1 MPSYNTDLFN
11 IEPYFDDYSE
21 SKNFHKILFRPG
33 YSVQARELT
42 QLQTILQGQIERFG
56 NHIFKDGSK
65 VYGADSAFQTVD
77 FLRVTSDS
85 NSPISSFIGFEV
97 SSGDDGAGNPANVAK
112 VIHVEDVTD
121 EDPHYILFLQV
132 VKGSLASM
140 VSDVNLTS
148 SNKSANVTAVV
159 SSGTDITTSGTAKLY
174 SVTEGIFYIN
184 GYFVRTEKQHAP
196 AFGTTINGIRRYS
209 NVDGV
214 FGFDIQNNYIGAN
227 EDDTLRDPARG
238 YYNFNAPGSDRYQIV
253 LDLNF
258 HTSAERDNFV
268 PLATLTGGVITNQVI
283 YSDYAELEKTLARRT
298 FDESGSYIT
307 DPFELEIKAHGVSSD
322 YLTLAL
328 GSGKAYIFGH
338 EFENQTTEF
347 KSLQRAR
354 TTESRELTEVKP
366 FDLGDYIVDIA
377 MDIEGYSE
385 DIFNGLGIEQPLPVT
400 IRREVDDTITTKA
413 TANLVSYMNNGLGF
427 NRFRFYL
434 HDIKILPNQSLT
446 EGGVYGIYAGEV
458 KIGQTPAG
466 IPVQSG
472 VNLITKSETNSL
484 VFPVDSGS
492 AVQTFTDIDVRLRKQ
507 FTFLSASGQAEINLA
522 TTLNGSNYS
531 FVGDTAPSGMDNE
544 FVKQYYQVITNTGTN
559 SGELDTDLVDT
570 SGAVFVNEGDVLTI
584 SNLPDGEHTL
594 IATLEFKHTDSYQN
608 GIRRKIARE
617 DVFTVDASDVFNDE
631 PDNTGRYYIALNR
644 ADVYKI
650 VSIMNGTTDVT
661 SDFFFDSGQRDYSYE
676 YARLYFTQTSES
688 KYKDETGNFNFS
700 LVATYNYFEH
710 DGEFGFLTVDSYPP
724 ELDYSNIPL
733 FTSPTSGK
741 TVSLASCID
750 FRFIRDD
757 ARRLN
762 PTDPSSEDPPAP
774 VPLTSSC
781 VPVFQISSLRENDVL
796 KVAHSYYLPRID
808 KVVLNRDINNTTTV
822 FKIIQGFPSLTP
834 TPPEDLENSLTLY
847 TLIIPAYTHNPSD
860 IDIER
865 TAHKRYTMG
874 DIGQVDKR
882 LERVEILGSLSNIE
896 AKIDSLS
903 FPNRGSNTSL
913 EADKKAILVDDFSG
927 HQIGDVSRDDY
938 RCSIDFQRKELRP
951 SFNTHPYDVSA
962 SSVPA
967 GLTLNSD
974 GILTVNYSSSGITL
988 ATQEKASEK
997 QSVNPY
1003 QVTNWVGTVTVDDP
1017 IDVWFDET
1025 KRPTIKTNTVG
1036 ENNAWLATSYDDAKV
1051 GFGSQWNDW
1060 ESIWSGVGSDKT
1072 VDNNKIKNLL
1082 SIPHS
1087 NDSLNTIRYYFE
1099 RDLILQRTTKSV
1111 EQRSDEIT
1119 TSATTFPDHII
1130 KTLKGKV
1137 LDLSV
1142 VPYMRAKTII
1152 VNVENMKPNT
1162 VIKAFIDNVEI
1173 TNSAYITDASGA
1185 DFTSVNTTDEA
1196 GKLPQLTF
1204 NLPTSTFLTGK
1215 RTLKFRD
1222 DASTT
1227 LAEVVLHSQGIYET
1241 RSQGISSVRPII
1253 RRRQTVTSPVAP
1265 TNVNI
1270 RKSEL
1275 RSSNKY
1281 QWIDPFAQTFFVDES
1296 EHPRGVFLQNFDV
1309 YFGKKDDTLPITFQI
1324 RPTNNGYPHPSAII
1338 PFSEVV
1344 VYPSSISVNENF
1356 PRIPR
1361 TVKFNTPVYLEPGEY
1376 ALCAVSNS
1384 KDYELYTATI
1394 GGNEISLV
1402 DGVSNRIQKQVYS
1415 GKLFRPQN
1423 TNIAEPDYTKDLMFT
1438 IRRCDFDTAGNKT
1451 VTLSATNSSSA
1462 THKAHLSRFI
1472 SHIHKP
1478 VDTETEV
1485 TYSLLNNAPITE
1497 NTNVPL
1503 IQEQSVAANG
1513 SAGSVSVTFKN
1524 GTNEISPVLDIRSSA
1539 LLHVENIINNNV
1551 GTDDDEASFG
1561 TSTGSSVR
1569 YISKQVELLN
1579 DNIANDF
1586 HVFLE
1591 LVKPENTQVEVY
1603 VKARKA
1609 GDSRDF
1615 DTIRYRRLSR
1625 VYSEKFST
1633 DDSDV
1638 ITEEFRLPDVTAQN
1652 NYSSFCVKICL
1663 YSDDA
1668 TIVPSVKSMRTVA
1681 LEHEV

>member
-56 NHIFKDGSK
+56 NHVFKDGSK

-85 NSPISSFIGFEV
+85 PTSSFLGYEV
-97 SSGDDGAGNPANVAK
+97 STGNNVAK
-112 VIHVEDVTD
+112 VIHVEEATD

-132 VKGSLASM
+132 VKGSLA
-140 VSDVNLTS
+140 NLIAGETLCS
-148 SNKSANVTAVV
+148 SIDPATAQCTTTATV

-184 GYFVRTEKQHAP
+184 GFFVRTEEQHAP
-196 AFGTTINGIRRYS
+196 AFGTTVAGIRQYNS
-209 NVDGV
+209 IDGV
-214 FGFDIQNNYIGAN
+214 FGFDIQNNYIGSN

-238 YYNFNAPGSDRYQIV
+238 YYNFNAPGSDRFQIV

-258 HTSAERDNFV
+258 HTSAERDDFV
-268 PLATLTGGVITNQVI
+268 PLATLASGIITNQTI
-283 YSDYAELEKTLARRT
+283 YSDYSELEKTLARRT

-307 DPFELEIKAHGVSSD
+307 DPFELEVKAHGFSTDHV
-322 YLTLAL
+322 TLAI

-347 KSLQRAR
+347 KSLPRAR
-354 TTESRELTEVKP
+354 TTESRSLTQVKP
-366 FDLGDYIVDIA
+366 FDLGDYIQDVTMSID
-377 MDIEGYSE
+377 GFVE
-385 DIFNGLGIEQPLPVT
+385 DLFNGVGIEQPLPISIVS
-400 IRREVDDTITTKA
+400 EGDTKA
-413 TANLVSYMNNGLGF
+413 TANIVSYMNNGNGY
-427 NRFRFYL
+427 NRFRVYL
-434 HDIKILPNQSLT
+434 HDIKILPNKALGSGTYELR
-446 EGGVYGIYAGEV
+446 YGAVQVGTASSTNNIIV
-458 KIGQTPAG
+458 K
-466 IPVQSG
+466 SD
-472 VNLITKSETNSL
+472 NNSL
-484 VFPVDSGS
+484 VFPVDTGS
-492 AVQTFTDIDVRLRKQ
+492 AVQKFNDIDVRLRKRFV
-507 FTFLSASGQAEINLA
+507 FTSTANTAEINLA
-522 TTLNGSNYS
+522 TTINGSNYS
-531 FVGDTAPSGMDNE
+531 FVGDTSPSGMDNE
-544 FVKQYYQVITNTGTN
+544 FVKQYYQVITTTALEGGGLRT
-559 SGELDTDLVDT
+559 TLVDT
-570 SGAVFVNEGDVLTI
+570 TNAIFVNEGDVLTVTG
-584 SNLPDGEHTL
+584 LPDGEHSL
-594 IATLEFKHTDSYQN
+594 IATVEFKYTDSYQN
-608 GIRRKIARE
+608 GIRRKIARN
-617 DVFTVDASDVFNDE
+617 DIFTVDSSDVFNDE

-650 VSIMNGTTDVT
+650 GSVMSGATDVT
-661 SDFFFDSGQRDYSYE
+661 SDFLFDSGQRDYSYE

-688 KYKDETGNFNFS
+688 KYKDETGNFSFS
-700 LVATYNYFEH
+700 LVATYDYFEH
-710 DGEFGFLTVDSYPP
+710 DGEFGFITVDSYPP

-741 TVSLASCID
+741 TVSLASCLD

-762 PTDPSSEDPPAP
+762 PTDPNAGTDSDLNT
-774 VPLTSSC
+774 PLSSSC
-781 VPVFQISSLRENDVL
+781 VPVFQINSSRENDVL

-808 KVVLNRDINNTTTV
+808 KVVLNRDINNTVTV
-822 FKIIQGFPSLTP
+822 FKIIQGFPSLEP

-847 TLIIPAYTHNPSD
+847 KLIVPAYTHNPAD
-860 IDIER
+860 ITIER

-874 DIGQVDKR
+874 DIGEVDKR
-882 LERVEILGSLSNIE
+882 LERVEVLGSLSNIE

-938 RCSIDFQRKELRP
+938 RCSVDFQRKELRP
-951 SFNTHPYDVSA
+951 SFNAYPYSLSA

-967 GLTLNSD
+967 GLTLSAD
-974 GILTVNYSSSGITL
+974 GILTVNYSSTGIPL
-988 ATQEKASEK
+988 ASQEKASEK
-997 QSVNPY
+997 LSVNPY
-1003 QVTNWVGTVTVDDP
+1003 QVTNWVGTISLDDP

-1025 KRPTIKTNTVG
+1025 KRPTIKTNTIG

-1051 GFGSQWNDW
+1051 GFGTQWNDW
-1060 ESIWSGVGSDKT
+1060 ESIWSGIDNDKT
-1072 VDNNKIKNLL
+1072 VDNTKVKNLL

-1099 RDLILQRTTKSV
+1099 RNLILQRTTKSV
-1111 EQRSDEIT
+1111 EQKSDELT

-1142 VPYMRAKTII
+1142 VPYMRAKRF
-1152 VNVENMKPNT
+1152 VVSVENMKPNT
-1162 VIKAFIDNVEI
+1162 SIKAYIDNVEI
-1173 TNSAYITDASGA
+1173 TNSSYITDASGT
-1185 DFTSVNTTDEA
+1185 DFTSVNTTDDT

-1215 RTLKFRD
+1215 RILKFRD
-1222 DASTT
+1222 SAATT
-1227 LAEVVLHSQGIYET
+1227 LAEVMIHSQGIYET

-1253 RRRQTVTSPVAP
+1253 RRRQTVTSPVVP
-1265 TNVNI
+1265 SNVNI

-1275 RSSNKY
+1275 RSSSKY
-1281 QWIDPFAQTFFVDES
+1281 QWVDPFAQTFFVDES
-1296 EHPRGVFLQNFDV
+1296 ENPRGVFLQDFDV
-1309 YFGKKDDTLPITFQI
+1309 YFGKKDNTLPITFQI
-1324 RPTNNGYPHPSAII
+1324 RPTNNGYPHPSAIV

-1344 VYPSSISVNENF
+1344 VYPSSISVNTEQ
-1356 PRIPR
+1356 PTQKK
-1361 TVKFNTPVYLEPGEY
+1361 TVTFKTPVYLEPGEY

-1384 KDYELYTATI
+1384 KDYELYTATV

-1402 DGVSNRIQKQVYS
+1402 EGVSNRIQKQVYS

-1423 TNIAEPDYTKDLMFT
+1423 TNVAEPDYTKDLMFT
-1438 IRRCDFDTAGNKT
+1438 MRRCDFDTAGNKT
-1451 VTLSATNSSSA
+1451 VTLSASNASTL

-1472 SHIHKP
+1472 SHIQKP

-1485 TYSLLNNAPITE
+1485 TYSLLNNALITE
-1497 NTNVPL
+1497 NSNVPL
-1503 IQEQSVAANG
+1503 LTEQSVAANG
-1513 SAGSVSVTFKN
+1513 NAGSISVTFRN
-1524 GTNEISPVLDIRSSA
+1524 GTNEISPVLDTKSSA
-1539 LLHVENIINNNV
+1539 LVHVQNVINNNV
-1551 GTDDDEASFG
+1551 GTDDDEAAFG

-1579 DNIANDF
+1579 NNMANDF

-1591 LVKPENTQVEVY
+1591 LIKPENTQIEVY
-1603 VKARKA
+1603 VKARKI
-1609 GDSRDF
+1609 GDTRDF
-1615 DTIRYRRLSR
+1615 DTIKYRRLVR
-1625 VYSEKFST
+1625 LYPEKFSN
-1633 DDSDV
+1633 DNSDV
-1638 ITEEFRLPDVTAQN
+1638 VTEEFRLTDVTSQN
-1652 NYSSFCVKICL
+1652 SYSSFCIKICL

-1668 TIVPSVKSMRTVA
+1668 TVVPTVKSMRTVA

>member
-56 NHIFKDGSK
+56 NHVFKDGSK

-85 NSPISSFIGFEV
+85 PTSSFLGYEV
-97 SSGDDGAGNPANVAK
+97 STGNNVAK
-112 VIHVEDVTD
+112 VIHVEEATD
-121 EDPHYILFLQV
+121 EDPHYVLFLQI
-132 VKGSLASM
+132 VKGSLAS
-140 VSDVNLTS
+140 LIEGITLCS
-148 SNKSANVTAVV
+148 SIDPATAQCTTTATV

-184 GYFVRTEKQHAP
+184 GFFVRTEEQHAP
-196 AFGTTINGIRRYS
+196 AFGTTVAGIRQYNS
-209 NVDGV
+209 IDGV
-214 FGFDIQNNYIGAN
+214 FGFDIQNNYIGSN

-238 YYNFNAPGSDRYQIV
+238 YYNFNAPGSDRFQIV

-258 HTSAERDNFV
+258 HTSAERDDFV
-268 PLATLTGGVITNQVI
+268 PLATLASGIITNQTI
-283 YSDYAELEKTLARRT
+283 YSDYSELEKTLARRT

-307 DPFELEIKAHGVSSD
+307 DPFELEVKAHGFSTDHV
-322 YLTLAL
+322 TLAI

-347 KSLQRAR
+347 KSLPRAR
-354 TTESRELTEVKP
+354 TTESRSLTQVKP
-366 FDLGDYIVDIA
+366 FDLGDYIQDVTMSID
-377 MDIEGYSE
+377 GFVE
-385 DIFNGLGIEQPLPVT
+385 DLFNGVGIEQPLPISIVS
-400 IRREVDDTITTKA
+400 EGDTKA
-413 TANLVSYMNNGLGF
+413 TANIVSYMNNGNGY
-427 NRFRFYL
+427 NRFRVYL
-434 HDIKILPNQSLT
+434 HDIKILPNKALGSGTYELR
-446 EGGVYGIYAGEV
+446 YGAVQVGTASSTNNIIV
-458 KIGQTPAG
+458 K
-466 IPVQSG
+466 SD
-472 VNLITKSETNSL
+472 NNSL
-484 VFPVDSGS
+484 VFPVDTGS
-492 AVQTFTDIDVRLRKQ
+492 AVQKFNDIDVRLRKRFV
-507 FTFLSASGQAEINLA
+507 FTSTANTAEINLA
-522 TTLNGSNYS
+522 TTINGSNYS
-531 FVGDTAPSGMDNE
+531 FVGDTSPSGMDNE
-544 FVKQYYQVITNTGTN
+544 FVKQYYQVITTTALEGGGLRT
-559 SGELDTDLVDT
+559 TLVDT
-570 SGAVFVNEGDVLTI
+570 TNAIFVNEGDVLTVTG
-584 SNLPDGEHTL
+584 LPDGEHSL
-594 IATLEFKHTDSYQN
+594 IATVEFKYTDSYQN
-608 GIRRKIARE
+608 GIRRKIARN
-617 DVFTVDASDVFNDE
+617 DIFTVDSSDVFNDE

-650 VSIMNGTTDVT
+650 GSVMSGATDVT
-661 SDFFFDSGQRDYSYE
+661 SDFLFDSGQRDYSYE

-688 KYKDETGNFNFS
+688 KYKDETGNFSFS
-700 LVATYNYFEH
+700 LVATYDYFEH
-710 DGEFGFLTVDSYPP
+710 DGEFGFITVDSYPP

-741 TVSLASCID
+741 TVSLASCLD

-762 PTDPSSEDPPAP
+762 PTDPNAGTDSDLNT
-774 VPLTSSC
+774 PLSSSC
-781 VPVFQISSLRENDVL
+781 VPVFQINSSRENDVL

-808 KVVLNRDINNTTTV
+808 KVVLNRDINNTVTV
-822 FKIIQGFPSLTP
+822 FKIIQGFPSLEP

-847 TLIIPAYTHNPSD
+847 KLIVPAYTHNPAD
-860 IDIER
+860 ITIER

-874 DIGQVDKR
+874 DIGEVDKR
-882 LERVEILGSLSNIE
+882 LERVEVLGSLSNIE

-938 RCSIDFQRKELRP
+938 RCSVDFQRKELRP
-951 SFNTHPYDVSA
+951 SFNAYPYSLSA

-967 GLTLNSD
+967 GLTLSAD
-974 GILTVNYSSSGITL
+974 GILTVNYSSTGIPL
-988 ATQEKASEK
+988 ASQEKASEK
-997 QSVNPY
+997 LSVNPY
-1003 QVTNWVGTVTVDDP
+1003 QVTNWVGTISLDDP

-1025 KRPTIKTNTVG
+1025 KRPTIKTNTIG

-1051 GFGSQWNDW
+1051 GFGTQWNDW
-1060 ESIWSGVGSDKT
+1060 ESIWSGIDNDKT
-1072 VDNNKIKNLL
+1072 VDNTKVKNLL

-1099 RDLILQRTTKSV
+1099 RNLILQRTTKSV
-1111 EQRSDEIT
+1111 EQKSDELT

-1142 VPYMRAKTII
+1142 VPYMRAKRF
-1152 VNVENMKPNT
+1152 VVSVENMKPNT
-1162 VIKAFIDNVEI
+1162 SIKAYIDNVEI
-1173 TNSAYITDASGA
+1173 TNSSYITDASGT
-1185 DFTSVNTTDEA
+1185 DFTSVNTTDDT

-1215 RTLKFRD
+1215 RILKFRD
-1222 DASTT
+1222 SAATT
-1227 LAEVVLHSQGIYET
+1227 LAEVMIHSQGIYET

-1253 RRRQTVTSPVAP
+1253 RRRQTVTSPVVP
-1265 TNVNI
+1265 SNVNI

-1275 RSSNKY
+1275 RSSSKY
-1281 QWIDPFAQTFFVDES
+1281 QWVDPFAQTFFVDES
-1296 EHPRGVFLQNFDV
+1296 ENPRGVFLQDFDV
-1309 YFGKKDDTLPITFQI
+1309 YFGKKDNTLPITFQI
-1324 RPTNNGYPHPSAII
+1324 RPTNNGYPHPSAIV

-1344 VYPSSISVNENF
+1344 VYPSSISVNTEQ
-1356 PRIPR
+1356 PTQKK
-1361 TVKFNTPVYLEPGEY
+1361 TVTFKTPVYLEPGEY

-1384 KDYELYTATI
+1384 KDYELYTATV

-1402 DGVSNRIQKQVYS
+1402 EGVSNRIQKQVYS

-1423 TNIAEPDYTKDLMFT
+1423 TNVAEPDYTKDLMFT
-1438 IRRCDFDTAGNKT
+1438 MRRCDFDTAGNKT
-1451 VTLSATNSSSA
+1451 VTLSASNASTL

-1472 SHIHKP
+1472 SHIQKP

-1485 TYSLLNNAPITE
+1485 TYSLLNNALITE
-1497 NTNVPL
+1497 NSNVPL
-1503 IQEQSVAANG
+1503 LTEQSVAANG
-1513 SAGSVSVTFKN
+1513 NAGSVSVTFRN
-1524 GTNEISPVLDIRSSA
+1524 GTNEISPVLDTKSSA
-1539 LLHVENIINNNV
+1539 LVHVQNVINNNV
-1551 GTDDDEASFG
+1551 GTDDDEAAFG

-1579 DNIANDF
+1579 NNMANDF

-1591 LVKPENTQVEVY
+1591 LIKPENTQIEVY
-1603 VKARKA
+1603 VKARKI
-1609 GDSRDF
+1609 GDTRDF
-1615 DTIRYRRLSR
+1615 DTIKYRRLVR
-1625 VYSEKFST
+1625 LYPEKFSN
-1633 DDSDV
+1633 DNSDV
-1638 ITEEFRLPDVTAQN
+1638 VTEEFRLTDVTSQN
-1652 NYSSFCVKICL
+1652 SYSSFCIKICL

-1668 TIVPSVKSMRTVA
+1668 TVVPTVKSMRTVA